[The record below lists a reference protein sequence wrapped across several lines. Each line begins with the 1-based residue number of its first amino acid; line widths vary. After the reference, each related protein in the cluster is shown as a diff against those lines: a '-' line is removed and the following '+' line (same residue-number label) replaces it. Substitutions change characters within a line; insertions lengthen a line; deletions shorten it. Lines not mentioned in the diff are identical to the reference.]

1 MLVIKCVTSRTL
13 PPVATDNRGDA
24 VVTKTVTALIS
35 SGQRKVTP
43 RASVSRCVPGREAGS
58 GPRPKA
64 DRASAPEGH
73 QGRSAEAEFGFV
85 LNSSK

>member
-1 MLVIKCVTSRTL
+1 MESR
-13 PPVATDNRGDA
+13 DA
-24 VVTKTVTALIS
+24 VTARAALSLAVSQQGSILIS

-43 RASVSRCVPGREAGS
+43 RASVSHGVPGREAGS

-73 QGRSAEAEFGFV
+73 QGREFGFV